1 MGSETREIVMA
12 FSREFGE
19 TESPPR
25 WDMKMER
32 CLGRWLKGPLFLF
45 ELQSEVVMRNRLVL
59 LAALMWCLS
68 GVAAAA
74 PAMDIVLYPSSAQVQ
89 VDDTLPVK
97 NGAVAFVVPAGTDL
111 ESLVISLDK
120 GEVISR
126 RAIPVLVADSE
137 TVAALR
143 QDLAEARAHAAGLEG
158 EAAAVAARISLWST
172 GALAQ
177 EVSMAE
183 MEKLDAAMP
192 ERLKALYV
200 QAAALEPQVK
210 EAREGV
216 ARLEQALSEYGD
228 AATGTQVEAQVGD
241 LSGNVRVRYSYMLS
255 GCGWSPAYRFDAEP
269 EKGLVRFTQQAEIR
283 QATGQ
288 DWKGVH
294 LTLASADPGSGLQ
307 PGSLPNWTLR
317 KVEHM
322 PRALA
327 ASPVMEQA
335 AMDAAPNMMMKAAP
349 PVDVR
354 EMATFAAWD
363 LGTRTVPAGRPVLF
377 ELARGDWKASFV
389 RLARPGYGGKAAWLM
404 AEVRLPEAVDWP
416 HGPAQ
421 YSVDGLPVGAGTFAL
436 SGDHEDMFFGRDS
449 RVTVDMKQDLRQ
461 SGSKGF
467 VGKRQTR
474 DWKWTIEVTNSHTQP
489 VAVRVEDPEP
499 QIGDSAIEVKV
510 VAKPAPVVKDHVNT
524 WNLTVPASGKSVI
537 DYTVEASA
545 PEDMRLIYGR

>member
-158 EAAAVAARISLWST
+158 EAAAVAARISLWSK

-228 AATGTQVEAQVGD
+228 A
-241 LSGNVRVRYSYMLS
+241 
-255 GCGWSPAYRFDAEP
+255 
-269 EKGLVRFTQQAEIR
+269 
-283 QATGQ
+283 ATGQ

>member
-158 EAAAVAARISLWST
+158 EAAAVAARISLWSK

-307 PGSLPNWTLR
+307 PAACRTGRCGRWSICPGR
-317 KVEHM
+317 S
-322 PRALA
+322 PRAP
-327 ASPVMEQA
+327 SWSRRRWTR
-335 AMDAAPNMMMKAAP
+335 P
-349 PVDVR
+349 P
-354 EMATFAAWD
+354 
-363 LGTRTVPAGRPVLF
+363 
-377 ELARGDWKASFV
+377 
-389 RLARPGYGGKAAWLM
+389 
-404 AEVRLPEAVDWP
+404 
-416 HGPAQ
+416 
-421 YSVDGLPVGAGTFAL
+421 
-436 SGDHEDMFFGRDS
+436 
-449 RVTVDMKQDLRQ
+449 
-461 SGSKGF
+461 
-467 VGKRQTR
+467 
-474 DWKWTIEVTNSHTQP
+474 I
-489 VAVRVEDPEP
+489 
-499 QIGDSAIEVKV
+499 
-510 VAKPAPVVKDHVNT
+510 
-524 WNLTVPASGKSVI
+524 
-537 DYTVEASA
+537 
-545 PEDMRLIYGR
+545 

>member
-126 RAIPVLVADSE
+126 RAISVLMADSD

-158 EAAAVAARISLWST
+158 EAAAVAARISLWSK

-228 AATGTQVEAQVGD
+228 A
-241 LSGNVRVRYSYMLS
+241 
-255 GCGWSPAYRFDAEP
+255 
-269 EKGLVRFTQQAEIR
+269 
-283 QATGQ
+283 ATGQ

>member
-1 MGSETREIVMA
+1 M
-12 FSREFGE
+12 
-19 TESPPR
+19 
-25 WDMKMER
+25 
-32 CLGRWLKGPLFLF
+32 
-45 ELQSEVVMRNRLVL
+45 
-59 LAALMWCLS
+59 
-68 GVAAAA
+68 
-74 PAMDIVLYPSSAQVQ
+74 
-89 VDDTLPVK
+89 
-97 NGAVAFVVPAGTDL
+97 
-111 ESLVISLDK
+111 
-120 GEVISR
+120 
-126 RAIPVLVADSE
+126 
-137 TVAALR
+137 
-143 QDLAEARAHAAGLEG
+143 
-158 EAAAVAARISLWST
+158 
-172 GALAQ
+172 
-177 EVSMAE
+177 
-183 MEKLDAAMP
+183 
-192 ERLKALYV
+192 
-200 QAAALEPQVK
+200 
-210 EAREGV
+210 
-216 ARLEQALSEYGD
+216 
-228 AATGTQVEAQVGD
+228 
-241 LSGNVRVRYSYMLS
+241 
-255 GCGWSPAYRFDAEP
+255 
-269 EKGLVRFTQQAEIR
+269 
-283 QATGQ
+283 
-288 DWKGVH
+288 H

-335 AMDAAPNMMMKAAP
+335 AMDAAPNMMKAAP

-416 HGPAQ
+416 RGPAQ

>member
-1 MGSETREIVMA
+1 
-12 FSREFGE
+12 
-19 TESPPR
+19 
-25 WDMKMER
+25 
-32 CLGRWLKGPLFLF
+32 
-45 ELQSEVVMRNRLVL
+45 MRNRLVL

-68 GVAAAA
+68 GVAVAA

-97 NGAVAFVVPAGTDL
+97 NGAVAFVIPAGTDL

-158 EAAAVAARISLWST
+158 EAAAVAARISLWSK

-192 ERLKALYV
+192 ERLKALV
-200 QAAALEPQVK
+200 CTGRSTGPQVK

-241 LSGNVRVRYSYMLS
+241 LSGNVGYAIGTCCPDAAGLRPTGSMRSRKRDWCVSRSRRKSAGDGAGLEGRASYAGFRRS
-255 GCGWSPAYRFDAEP
+255 
-269 EKGLVRFTQQAEIR
+269 
-283 QATGQ
+283 
-288 DWKGVH
+288 
-294 LTLASADPGSGLQ
+294 GSGLQ

-354 EMATFAAWD
+354 EMATFTAWD

-461 SGSKGF
+461 SGSKG
-467 VGKRQTR
+467 
-474 DWKWTIEVTNSHTQP
+474 
-489 VAVRVEDPEP
+489 
-499 QIGDSAIEVKV
+499 
-510 VAKPAPVVKDHVNT
+510 
-524 WNLTVPASGKSVI
+524 
-537 DYTVEASA
+537 
-545 PEDMRLIYGR
+545 

>member
-1 MGSETREIVMA
+1 
-12 FSREFGE
+12 
-19 TESPPR
+19 
-25 WDMKMER
+25 
-32 CLGRWLKGPLFLF
+32 
-45 ELQSEVVMRNRLVL
+45 MRNRLVL
-59 LAALMWCLS
+59 LMALMWCLS

-97 NGAVAFVVPAGTDL
+97 DGAVMFVVPADADL
-111 ESLVISLDK
+111 DSLVIAVDK
-120 GEVISR
+120 GAVVSR
-126 RAIPVLVADSE
+126 RAIPVAVADSE
-137 TVAALR
+137 AVAALR
-143 QDLAEARAHAAGLEG
+143 QDLSVARAHAAALEG
-158 EAAAVAARISLWST
+158 EAAAVAARITLWSK

-177 EVSMAE
+177 EISMAE
-183 MEKLDAAMP
+183 MEKLDAVMP

-210 EAREGV
+210 DAREGV
-216 ARLEQALSEYGD
+216 ARLEQALSEYG
-228 AATGTQVEAQVGD
+228 AAAMGTQVEAQVGD
-241 LSGNVRVRYSYMLS
+241 VTGTVRVRYAYMLS

-269 EKGLVRFTQQAEIR
+269 EKGLVRFAQQAEIR

-288 DWKGVH
+288 DWKDVH
-294 LTLASADPGSGLQ
+294 LTLASANPGGGLQ
-307 PGSLPNWTLR
+307 PGGLPIWKLR
-317 KVEHM
+317 KLEHM

-349 PVDVR
+349 PIEAL

-363 LGTRTVPAGRPVLF
+363 MGKRTVPAGKPVLF
-377 ELARGDWKASFV
+377 ELAQGDWKALFV
-389 RLARPGYGGKAAWLM
+389 RLARPGYGDKAAWLM

-421 YSVDGLPVGAGTFAL
+421 YLVDGLPVGAGTFAL
-436 SGDHEDMFFGRDS
+436 AGDHEDMFFGRDS

-474 DWKWTIEVTNSHTQP
+474 VWKWTIEVANSHTKP

-510 VAKPAPVVKDHVNT
+510 IAKPAPVVKDHVSVWDLN
-524 WNLTVPASGKSVI
+524 VPASGKSII

-545 PEDMRLIYGR
+545 PEDMRLVDGR

>member
-1 MGSETREIVMA
+1 
-12 FSREFGE
+12 
-19 TESPPR
+19 
-25 WDMKMER
+25 
-32 CLGRWLKGPLFLF
+32 
-45 ELQSEVVMRNRLVL
+45 MRNRLVL
-59 LAALMWCLS
+59 LAALMLCLS

-74 PAMDIVLYPSSAQVQ
+74 PAVDIVLYPSSAQVQ
-89 VDDTLPVK
+89 VDDTLAVE
-97 NGAVAFVVPAGTDL
+97 NGAVAFVLPAGADL
-111 ESLVISLDK
+111 DSLVISLDK
-120 GEVISR
+120 GEVASR
-126 RAIPVLVADSE
+126 RAIPVPMADSE
-137 TVAALR
+137 AVASLR
-143 QDLAEARAHAAGLEG
+143 QDLAEARARAAALEG
-158 EAAAVAARISLWST
+158 EAAAVAARISLWSK

-177 EVSMAE
+177 EISMAE

-228 AATGTQVEAQVGD
+228 AAEGTRIEAQVND
-241 LSGNVRVRYSYMLS
+241 LSGTVRVRYSYMLS
-255 GCGWSPAYRFDAEP
+255 GCGWSPAYRFDAAP

-288 DWKGVH
+288 DWKDVH
-294 LTLASADPGSGLQ
+294 LTLASSDPGSGLQ
-307 PGSLPNWTLR
+307 PGSLPEWTLR
-317 KVEHM
+317 KAAGM

-327 ASPVMEQA
+327 AGPVMKSA
-335 AMDAAPNMMMKAAP
+335 AMDAAPNMMKAAP
-349 PVDVR
+349 SIDVR
-354 EMATFAAWD
+354 EMAAFTVWD
-363 LGTRTVPAGRPVLF
+363 LGARTVPAGRPVLF
-377 ELARGDWKASFV
+377 ELARGGWKASFV

-421 YSVDGLPVGAGTFAL
+421 YSVDGLPVGVGTFSL

-461 SGSKGF
+461 SGSEGF

-474 DWKWTIEVTNSHTQP
+474 DWKWTIEVTNNHTQP

-510 VAKPAPVVKDHVNT
+510 IAKPAPVVKDHVNT

-537 DYTVEASA
+537 GYTVEASA
-545 PEDMRLIYGR
+545 PEDMRLIDGR

>member
-137 TVAALR
+137 TVAAVR

-158 EAAAVAARISLWST
+158 EAAAVAARISLWSK

-183 MEKLDAAMP
+183 MEKL
-192 ERLKALYV
+192 
-200 QAAALEPQVK
+200 
-210 EAREGV
+210 
-216 ARLEQALSEYGD
+216 D

-363 LGTRTVPAGRPVLF
+363 LGARTVPAGRPVLF

>member
-1 MGSETREIVMA
+1 
-12 FSREFGE
+12 
-19 TESPPR
+19 
-25 WDMKMER
+25 
-32 CLGRWLKGPLFLF
+32 
-45 ELQSEVVMRNRLVL
+45 
-59 LAALMWCLS
+59 
-68 GVAAAA
+68 
-74 PAMDIVLYPSSAQVQ
+74 
-89 VDDTLPVK
+89 
-97 NGAVAFVVPAGTDL
+97 
-111 ESLVISLDK
+111 
-120 GEVISR
+120 
-126 RAIPVLVADSE
+126 
-137 TVAALR
+137 
-143 QDLAEARAHAAGLEG
+143 
-158 EAAAVAARISLWST
+158 
-172 GALAQ
+172 
-177 EVSMAE
+177 
-183 MEKLDAAMP
+183 
-192 ERLKALYV
+192 
-200 QAAALEPQVK
+200 
-210 EAREGV
+210 
-216 ARLEQALSEYGD
+216 
-228 AATGTQVEAQVGD
+228 
-241 LSGNVRVRYSYMLS
+241 
-255 GCGWSPAYRFDAEP
+255 
-269 EKGLVRFTQQAEIR
+269 
-283 QATGQ
+283 
-288 DWKGVH
+288 
-294 LTLASADPGSGLQ
+294 
-307 PGSLPNWTLR
+307 
-317 KVEHM
+317 M

-363 LGTRTVPAGRPVLF
+363 LGARTVPAGRPVLF

>member
-1 MGSETREIVMA
+1 
-12 FSREFGE
+12 
-19 TESPPR
+19 
-25 WDMKMER
+25 
-32 CLGRWLKGPLFLF
+32 
-45 ELQSEVVMRNRLVL
+45 MRNRLVL

-97 NGAVAFVVPAGTDL
+97 NGAVTFVVPAGTDL

-126 RAIPVLVADSE
+126 RAIPVLVVDSE

-158 EAAAVAARISLWST
+158 EAAAVAARISLWSK

-177 EVSMAE
+177 EISMAE

-269 EKGLVRFTQQAEIR
+269 EKGLVRFAQQAEIR

-327 ASPVMEQA
+327 A
-335 AMDAAPNMMMKAAP
+335 
-349 PVDVR
+349 
-354 EMATFAAWD
+354 
-363 LGTRTVPAGRPVLF
+363 RPVQF

-545 PEDMRLIYGR
+545 PEDMRLIDGR

>member
-1 MGSETREIVMA
+1 
-12 FSREFGE
+12 
-19 TESPPR
+19 
-25 WDMKMER
+25 
-32 CLGRWLKGPLFLF
+32 
-45 ELQSEVVMRNRLVL
+45 
-59 LAALMWCLS
+59 
-68 GVAAAA
+68 
-74 PAMDIVLYPSSAQVQ
+74 
-89 VDDTLPVK
+89 
-97 NGAVAFVVPAGTDL
+97 
-111 ESLVISLDK
+111 
-120 GEVISR
+120 
-126 RAIPVLVADSE
+126 
-137 TVAALR
+137 
-143 QDLAEARAHAAGLEG
+143 
-158 EAAAVAARISLWST
+158 
-172 GALAQ
+172 
-177 EVSMAE
+177 MAE
-183 MEKLDAAMP
+183 MEKLDAVMP

-510 VAKPAPVVKDHVNT
+510 IAKPAPVVKDHVNT

-537 DYTVEASA
+537 DYTVEVDNSLMG
-545 PEDMRLIYGR
+545 EHHFEMVVS

>member
-1 MGSETREIVMA
+1 
-12 FSREFGE
+12 
-19 TESPPR
+19 
-25 WDMKMER
+25 
-32 CLGRWLKGPLFLF
+32 
-45 ELQSEVVMRNRLVL
+45 MRNRLVL

-89 VDDTLPVK
+89 VDDTLPVE
-97 NGAVAFVVPAGTDL
+97 NGAVTFVVPADAEL
-111 ESLVISLDK
+111 DSLVIALDK
-120 GEVISR
+120 GAVVSR
-126 RAIPVLVADSE
+126 RAVPVAVADSE

-143 QDLAEARAHAAGLEG
+143 QDLAVARAHAAALEG
-158 EAAAVAARISLWST
+158 EAAAVAARITLWSK

-177 EVSMAE
+177 EISMEE

-200 QAAALEPQVK
+200 QAAALEPQVT

-216 ARLEQALSEYGD
+216 ARLEQALSEYG
-228 AATGTQVEAQVGD
+228 AAAMGTRVEAQVGD
-241 LSGNVRVRYSYMLS
+241 VTGAVRVRYAYMLS

-269 EKGLVRFTQQAEIR
+269 EKGLVRFAQQAEIR

-294 LTLASADPGSGLQ
+294 LTLASANPGNGLQ
-307 PGSLPNWTLR
+307 PGGLPAWKLR
-317 KVEHM
+317 KVTHM

-335 AMDAAPNMMMKAAP
+335 AMDAAPNMAMKAAP
-349 PVDVR
+349 PIEAL

-363 LGTRTVPAGRPVLF
+363 LGTRTVPAGKPVLF
-377 ELARGDWKASFV
+377 ELASGEWKASFV

-416 HGPAQ
+416 RGPAQ
-421 YSVDGLPVGAGTFAL
+421 YSVDGLPVGSGSFVLA
-436 SGDHEDMFFGRDS
+436 GDHEDMFFGRDS

-474 DWKWTIEVTNSHTQP
+474 VWKWTIEVANSHTKP

-524 WNLTVPASGKSVI
+524 WDLNVPASGKSVI

-545 PEDMRLIYGR
+545 PEDMPFVDGR